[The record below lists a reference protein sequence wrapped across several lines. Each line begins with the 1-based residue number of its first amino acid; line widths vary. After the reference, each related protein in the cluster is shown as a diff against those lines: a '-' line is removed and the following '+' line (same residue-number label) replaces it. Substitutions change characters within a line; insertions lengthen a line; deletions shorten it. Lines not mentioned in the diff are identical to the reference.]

1 MRLAT
6 IMMQVQRQ
14 IQAKKAMASAS
25 LSSSQYRPPP
35 GSHRMVGA
43 STEVAASLCVSW
55 CLLALQ
61 SAGMWAGRPQLS
73 PRQARPRP
81 TSGNEV
87 RGQPH
92 PTHRPLPP
100 WALHPMAPPSRWR
113 TLLSPRAPSGT
124 LSMPAARGGRPHD
137 VERAGHDDVAGLP
150 EPGPVPGALR
160 QERDLGWVRP
170 SSSFPASTPSHPVDA
185 YHL

>member
-1 MRLAT
+1 MRLAAN
-6 IMMQVQRQ
+6 MMQVQRQ

-35 GSHRMVGA
+35 GSHRMVRA

-61 SAGMWAGRPQLS
+61 SAGTWAGRPQLS

-92 PTHRPLPP
+92 PTHRALPP
-100 WALHPMAPPSRWR
+100 WALHPMAPPSRLR
-113 TLLSPRAPSGT
+113 TLLSPGHPRALFPCLLLLVVADPMTWNVRDTMTWLGCLNLAQYQEPFAKNEISG
-124 LSMPAARGGRPHD
+124 G
-137 VERAGHDDVAGLP
+137 
-150 EPGPVPGALR
+150 
-160 QERDLGWVRP
+160 
-170 SSSFPASTPSHPVDA
+170 
-185 YHL
+185 